1 MKDYLNLRVKHR
13 ESFRPFAPAVLEERA
28 ADWFEL
34 DEPSPYMLR
43 VVPIRPELIAR
54 IPAVAHVDG
63 TARVQTVTE
72 RQNPG
77 FRRIIEAFGRRTGV
91 PLVLNTSF
99 NLAGKPIVETPAD
112 ATECF
117 LASEID
123 VLAVGP
129 FVVSKRPLETYLE
142 TNSGA

>member
-1 MKDYLNLRVKHR
+1 MKDFLNLRVKHR
-13 ESFRPFAPAVLEERA
+13 ESFRPFAPTVLEDRA

-43 VVPIRPELIAR
+43 VVPIRRDRADR

-63 TARVQTVTE
+63 TARVQTLTE

-77 FRRIIEAFGRRTGV
+77 FWRIVRAFGERTGV

-112 ATECF
+112 AAECF
-117 LASEID
+117 RTSEID

-129 FVVSKRPLETYLE
+129 FVVSKRPLESYVE
-142 TNSGA
+142 TDSGA